1 MGRTFGTTPLA
12 RTRRARKISRLLE
25 AGYPDAR
32 CALDFS
38 TAFELLIATVL
49 SAQCTDKRVNE
60 VTPRLFGRFPT
71 PEAMAEASPEEL
83 EELIRPTGFY
93 RNKAKAVAG
102 IALALCEQHG
112 GEVPGTLAE
121 LTALPGVGRKTANV
135 VLGNAFD
142 VPGLTVD
149 THFGRCV
156 RRLELTEH
164 EDPVKVEAVLAT
176 QLPQSEWTDFSHRI
190 IYHGRQI
197 CHSRRAA
204 CGVCFLRKQCPSFGR
219 VGPAEVPDARKLLRA
234 PDGAVR
240 EHLLQLAGIEEG

>member
-12 RTRRARKISRLLE
+12 RTRRARKVSRMLA
-25 AGYPDAR
+25 AGYPDAH

-38 TAFELLIATVL
+38 NAFELLIATVL

-60 VTPRLFGRFPT
+60 VTPHLFARFPT
-71 PEAMAEASPEEL
+71 AAAMAEASPEEL

-93 RNKAKAVAG
+93 RNKAKAAAG
-102 IALALCEQHG
+102 IAKALSEQYG
-112 GEVPGTLAE
+112 GEVPGTLKE

-156 RRLELTEH
+156 RRLELTE
-164 EDPVKVEAVLAT
+164 ESDPVKVESVLAE
-176 QLPQSEWTDFSHRI
+176 QLPRADWTMFSHRI

-197 CHSRRAA
+197 CHSRTAA
-204 CGVCFLRKQCPSFGR
+204 CGVCFLRQQCPSYGR
-219 VGPAEVPDARKLLRA
+219 VGPTEVPEALRLLRA
-234 PDGAVR
+234 PDEQAQR
-240 EHLLQLAGIEEG
+240 HLLQLAGIEEA